1 MSEYFARVTSKGQI
15 TLPAGLR
22 KQLNIREGDSV
33 TFLVTDQTAVL
44 EKNKNT
50 VESVRGII
58 PTPPHLAGRDID
70 EMIEE
75 AMSEHADWLM
85 RQERELPE

>member
-1 MSEYFARVTSKGQI
+1 MSEYVARVTSKGQI

-22 KQLNIREGDSV
+22 KQMGIREGDIV
-33 TFLVTDQTAVL
+33 TFLVTDQSAVL
-44 EKNKNT
+44 EKNKHT

-75 AMSEHADWLM
+75 AMSDHADEVVERM
-85 RQERELPE
+85 RLGLE